1 MNNNELII
9 IIMVVQYVI
18 FGESA
23 ADCAAE
29 GDWSKLKKT
38 LADTG
43 CVVKREFDTEN
54 ERSAY
59 LKGIEDLNG
68 WLDSY
73 PLDKDEVKKM
83 LRHFKQSEINNLDL

>member
-9 IIMVVQYVI
+9 IIMVVQYVV

-29 GDWSKLKKT
+29 GDWRELKKT

-43 CVVKREFDTEN
+43 CVVKREFDTES

-59 LKGIEDLNG
+59 LKGIEDMNG

-73 PLDKDEVKKM
+73 PLNEDEVKEM
-83 LRHFKQSEINNLDL
+83 MRHVSTSDVDEL